1 METPPA
7 AGSRL
12 TEAPPSPSS
21 TPRPH
26 CTQTSPDTI
35 SEPQNTANIKEEE
48 EDKTLVFE
56 SIDPYDHGYESS
68 VDDPIQVTDIRLELE
83 EEKRS
88 YPGASTWAEEEERL
102 FEILFQRADI
112 PLLPAHWHVDFRG
125 IPVVDT
131 IFSAGDE
138 VPSIIYSRS
147 NRKEFQATMALI
159 RLIDLT
165 SSVRT
170 TVQSGLRKKAPALI
184 KSRLDKYIA
193 WAAEDGGYSNLRI
206 VPNITTAVMD
216 AELGEKD
223 ITSAMEKR
231 MRALAMAQREFLR
244 SDRDDSFWD
253 VSEVEN
259 AMKGTDL
266 PTLLVEKY
274 LKRTEAL
281 SANTEAP
288 SEHDFSQSTPGKR
301 STSPSDTTPTRKRSH
316 RSPIS
321 DELVPGEQQNPPTH
335 TKYRRKPPV
344 VYGLFILRTSVFLLT
359 VDSAKGDSA
368 YVSFHVDM
376 HFMDRHQS
384 VWNALT
390 AAIAVCLAR
399 DQISERM
406 DDFETLPVPIDE
418 SGSEA

>member
-1 METPPA
+1 MET
-7 AGSRL
+7 
-12 TEAPPSPSS
+12 SPSLS
-21 TPRPH
+21 NTPRPH
-26 CTQTSPDTI
+26 LAKTSSVSPQDTTT
-35 SEPQNTANIKEEE
+35 EPQMPVSIKQEE
-48 EDKTLVFE
+48 EDRLPAIE
-56 SIDPYDHGYESS
+56 SVDPYDQGYESS
-68 VDDPIQVTDIRLELE
+68 VDAPIAAAADMRLELE

-88 YPGASTWAEEEERL
+88 YPGASTWADEEERL

-125 IPVVDT
+125 IPVVDS
-131 IFSAGDE
+131 IFSAGDG

-147 NRKEFQATMALI
+147 TKKEFQATMALI

-170 TVQSGLRKKAPALI
+170 TVQSGLRKKATRLI
-184 KSRLDKYIA
+184 KRCLDKYIA
-193 WAAEDGGYSNLRI
+193 WAAEDGGYSHLKI

-223 ITSAMEKR
+223 ITGTMKKR

-244 SDRDDSFWD
+244 VDRDDSFWD
-253 VSEVEN
+253 VSEVEGGVN
-259 AMKGTDL
+259 GADL
-266 PTLLVEKY
+266 STLLVEKY
-274 LKRTEAL
+274 LKRVEEL
-281 SANTEAP
+281 GVSAKAP
-288 SEHDFSQSTPGKR
+288 SRNGSRQSTPRPRG
-301 STSPSDTTPTRKRSH
+301 TSPDDTTPTRTRSSPSP
-316 RSPIS
+316 SPIPNGLTPEEKQS
-321 DELVPGEQQNPPTH
+321 TRSQIN
-335 TKYRRKPPV
+335 YRHKPPV

-359 VDSAKGDSA
+359 ADSAKGDSA

-399 DQISERM
+399 DQLSER
-406 DDFETLPVPIDE
+406 IDE
-418 SGSEA
+418 FEELPASTEESESEV